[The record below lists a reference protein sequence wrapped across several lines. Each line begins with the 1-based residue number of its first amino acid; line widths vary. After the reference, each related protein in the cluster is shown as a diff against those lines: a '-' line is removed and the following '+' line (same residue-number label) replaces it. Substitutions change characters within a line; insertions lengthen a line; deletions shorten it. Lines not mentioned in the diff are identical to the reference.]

1 MDMTVQKAKRIV
13 VKVGSSLVTNNGE
26 GLDHGAIAMWA
37 EQLAA
42 LLRSGHEV
50 LMEVDDNSV
59 LIVGD
64 LRGILGKELMLYLI
78 HLLNIMIIL
87 ISHIIIEF

>member
-50 LMEVDDNSV
+50 LM
-59 LIVGD
+59 
-64 LRGILGKELMLYLI
+64 
-78 HLLNIMIIL
+78 
-87 ISHIIIEF
+87 